1 MSAPTLYFLEV
12 KEHWSVNG
20 TIFIISEQHMCQE
33 KGCIKTEPEHLSICF
48 SEEDAQNYIDEVEA
62 NLLEG
67 IVDGVTW
74 IKLPVI
80 PRIESATDLDSNCGV
95 YHNLTEM
102 VLAICELSNLKP
114 YEIVRPDG
122 VFAGYTFEVVE

>member
-1 MSAPTLYFLEV
+1 MCLT
-12 KEHWSVNG
+12 
-20 TIFIISEQHMCQE
+20 EQE
-33 KGCIKTEPEHLSICF
+33 ANK
-48 SEEDAQNYIDEVEA
+48 YIDEFES

-80 PRIESATDLDSNCGV
+80 PRIETVTDLKSNGGV

-102 VLAICELSNLKP
+102 MLAVCELSGLKP

-122 VFAGYTFEVVE
+122 QFAGYTFEVVE